1 MYSSSPAEFYLFITS
16 IGRPTPSA
24 NGSYVFTMLV
34 KVRNHHQIS
43 RHDMVH
49 NYKSTTISANK
60 LHRNDIAHSYKLVTA
75 ISANKL
81 NIIDTVRTLRH
92 FGPTH
97 RFESAV
103 SAGRKIPSASPI
115 DLPLSIPEDPLPSS
129 AKGGR
134 GQCRRMT
141 VEVCV

>member
-1 MYSSSPAEFYLFITS
+1 
-16 IGRPTPSA
+16 
-24 NGSYVFTMLV
+24 MLV
-34 KVRNHHQIS
+34 KVGKHHQIS

-81 NIIDTVRTLRH
+81 NRIDTVTMLRH
-92 FGPTH
+92 FGPTTH
-97 RFESAV
+97 RFESTA
-103 SAGRKIPSASPI
+103 SAGRRIPSASPI

-129 AKGGR
+129 AKGGG
-134 GQCRRMT
+134 GQCRRRT
-141 VEVCV
+141 VEVCVQLTFQKWQPKQHATRYVVILLET